1 MDKNRRN
8 RTRKINSIC
17 VMMALLLSFF
27 AHETVYAAGE
37 LPDVEGSAKPIMA
50 MTKNIGPAKNYDI
63 QVGWGDMQFVYDYAV
78 PIWDTENLVYI
89 ETGIEGWDAT
99 GFNGVNNKLQVSN
112 RSNAEI
118 TVDLSI
124 TINDGVFNDESA
136 ENNVQA
142 YFYDTNEH
150 ALQAS
155 RILTGFD
162 KANVEGIVTQLV
174 LESAEPVLDENG
186 EVLVEAGVRT
196 KDAYFA
202 FSGTPNKNLNSST
215 EVGSISLVFTDT
227 SDIDD

>member
-8 RTRKINSIC
+8 RTRRINSIC
-17 VMMALLLSFF
+17 VTMALLLSFF

-37 LPDVEGSAKPIMA
+37 LSEVEGGSKPIMV
-50 MTKNIGPAKNYDI
+50 MTENDGPAKSYNI
-63 QVGWGDMQFVYDYAV
+63 QVAWGDMQFVYDYAV
-78 PIWDTENLVYI
+78 PIWDTEELVYI
-89 ETGIEGWDAT
+89 ETGTEGWDAT

-118 TVDLSI
+118 TVELNI

-136 ENNVQA
+136 EDKVQA
-142 YFYDTNEH
+142 YFYDTNEQ
-150 ALQAS
+150 ALAAS
-155 RILTGFD
+155 KILKDLKNATFTGKID
-162 KANVEGIVTQLV
+162 KLV
-174 LESAEPVLDENG
+174 LESAEPVMGEND

-202 FSGTPNKNLNSST
+202 FSGTPNKSLNSST

-227 SDIDD
+227 SDIND